1 MYCII
6 SLPRTAST
14 YTWHLINQSLMFLN
28 PSYSKIGSF
37 SAFNPRYTSEEQV
50 ENRYQEIMNS
60 SPLPLIKIISNHSFD
75 MVERILQS
83 NYKTVFIYPKDLRK
97 QVLKVLVAKKTDSFI
112 NKDLRKDYIGSLV
125 ITKEE
130 IKERL
135 GFYNKHME
143 FQNRCDYAFS
153 DKSILDNPA
162 GLLETLGLDYM
173 GTKYKYKKYE
183 ISDEEMLQDINHFN
197 ELYEECV
204 NDSTTKETY
213 S

>member
-1 MYCII
+1 
-6 SLPRTAST
+6 
-14 YTWHLINQSLMFLN
+14 MFQDVK
-28 PSYSKIGSF
+28 YSKMGNYSM
-37 SAFNPRYTSEEQV
+37 FNPRYTPLEQI
-50 ENRYQEIMNS
+50 ESKYQEIMNS

-83 NYKTVFIYPKDLRK
+83 NYKTVFIYPEDLRK
-97 QVLKVLVAKKTDSFI
+97 QILKVLVAKKTDSFI

-143 FQNRCDYAFS
+143 FENRCDYAFS
-153 DKSILDNPA
+153 DKSILDNPTR
-162 GLLETLGLDYM
+162 LLETLGLDYI

-183 ISDEEMLQDINHFN
+183 LSDEEMLQDINHFN
-197 ELYEECV
+197 ELYEECI
-204 NDSTTKETY
+204 NDSTKKETY